1 MAKKPQQITAICDG
15 NSQLKYFYER
25 SNTLNQLNSVL
36 HKLLPEQL
44 RGHCRLANITRE
56 GLVIQTDSSQY
67 ATLLRFDAPRI
78 CKAMTEHVSNPVARL
93 KVTVKSNLHSA
104 KKEVIQPK
112 KLSKNAAQSISDAV
126 EFLEDGDLKVALSK
140 LAQRHQK

>member
-1 MAKKPQQITAICDG
+1 MAKKPQQITAVCDG

-25 SNTLNQLNSVL
+25 SKTLNQLNSVL

-44 RGHCRLANITRE
+44 RDHCRLANISPD

-78 CKAMTEHVSNPVARL
+78 CKAMTAHLSSPISRL
-93 KVTVKSNLHSA
+93 KVTVKTNLHSI
-104 KKEVIQPK
+104 KNEVVQPK
-112 KLSKNAAQSISDAV
+112 TLSKSAAQTISNAV
-126 EFLEDGDLKVALSK
+126 EFLEEGDLKMALSR